1 LSIPAA
7 VAITRLT
14 VISTLCVSWGFGG
27 SVQAQRPA
35 KPDAVLENLHQIGKV
50 VAQAVLD
57 RDVRVLL
64 RYDRADL
71 LAEDESSLKDAKSD
85 LYCYL
90 FDSSCISGKGRSV
103 LDKLATSRQIAIK
116 VIDGGKSK
124 SNGIRYASLLFYDKA
139 TVSERSL
146 QSRKFL
152 CEHSLD
158 EIASWTFKL
167 VNGKWLP
174 VTPLFDN
181 ETDTLCSPD

>member
-1 LSIPAA
+1 
-7 VAITRLT
+7 
-14 VISTLCVSWGFGG
+14 
-27 SVQAQRPA
+27 
-35 KPDAVLENLHQIGKV
+35 
-50 VAQAVLD
+50 
-57 RDVRVLL
+57 
-64 RYDRADL
+64 
-71 LAEDESSLKDAKSD
+71 
-85 LYCYL
+85 
-90 FDSSCISGKGRSV
+90 V